1 MLALKKNNLYLAF
14 LKRRSLLTESR
25 YKNYKN
31 KLTKILRIE
40 KRTIIDRNSK
50 SVRPTLVKRGKFLT
64 L

>member
-1 MLALKKNNLYLAF
+1 MLELKNNLYLVF
-14 LKRRSLLTESR
+14 LKRRSLTESR
-25 YKNYKN
+25 YKN

-50 SVRPTLVKRGKFLT
+50 SVRPTLLKRGTFLT